1 MIVVVVVVMMMMMM
15 MMMMMI
21 MMIVITM
28 AVKVVAKGVAGV
40 VQVAVHPITEWWWYW
55 AIVKLGDEPTP

>member
-1 MIVVVVVVMMMMMM
+1 MIVVVVVVVVT
-15 MMMMMI
+15 MMMI
-21 MMIVITM
+21 MMIVIMM
-28 AVKVVAKGVAGV
+28 AVKVVATGVTGV